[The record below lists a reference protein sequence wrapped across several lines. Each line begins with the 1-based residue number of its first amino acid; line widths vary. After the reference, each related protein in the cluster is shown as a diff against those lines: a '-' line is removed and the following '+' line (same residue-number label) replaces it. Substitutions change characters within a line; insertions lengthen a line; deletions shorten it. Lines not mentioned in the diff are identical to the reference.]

1 MNTAT
6 LVTGLFVDPL
16 DAHRSVA
23 LLIEAGIPRDDLSLI
38 APAPPAAPDGHAPVG
53 ESAAIGA
60 GVGGALGAL
69 LAGFGGLGA
78 LVIGGAP
85 VLAAGPIL
93 AVLAGA
99 GAGAAGGGVLGGLI
113 GLGIPEEDVD
123 QYTRGFEKGSV
134 LLAVRCSPQRES
146 LVRDIL
152 RQFNATRL
160 TSSPAPSEEPL
171 GAEAWGSQGPLH
183 RLFIDQLGDIY
194 YAERQLERLLGAM
207 SEHAAS
213 PELVAALD
221 GHRGETKTHIARVES
236 VFAMIGVRPA
246 EKRCPVING
255 LISEAAEM
263 LAMEG
268 ADPAKDAAIICAAQ
282 KAEHYEIG
290 TYGCLR
296 TYARTLS
303 LPEAADLLDLT
314 LAEEWTADRRLT
326 EIATSG
332 VNADAVA

>member
-6 LVTGLFVDPL
+6 LITGLFADPL
-16 DAHRSVA
+16 DAHRSVSV
-23 LLIEAGIPRDDLSLI
+23 LIEAGFSRDDISLI
-38 APAPPAAPDGHAPVG
+38 APAPVSPSDRPSQVG
-53 ESAAIGA
+53 EGAAIGA

-93 AVLAGA
+93 AALAGA
-99 GAGAAGGGVLGGLI
+99 GAGAAGGGVLGGLL
-113 GLGIPEEDVD
+113 GLGIPEDD
-123 QYTRGFEKGSV
+123 ADHYTRGFQKGSV
-134 LLAVRCSPQRES
+134 LLAVRCPPQREG
-146 LVRDIL
+146 LAQDIL
-152 RQFNATRL
+152 TQFNATRL
-160 TSSPAPSEEPL
+160 TANPAPADEPL
-171 GAEAWGSQGPLH
+171 TVEAWGSQGPLH
-183 RLFIDQLGDIY
+183 RLFLDQLGDIY

-207 SEHAAS
+207 SEHGAS

-221 GHRGETKTHIARVES
+221 GHREETKTHIARVES
-236 VFAMIGVRPA
+236 VFAMIGVKPA

-255 LISEAAEM
+255 LISETADM
-263 LAMEG
+263 LALEG
-268 ADPAKDAAIICAAQ
+268 SDPAKDAAIICAAQ

-296 TYARTLS
+296 TFARTLN